1 MFDSP
6 AFERFAEK
14 VLRPL
19 NLVFAGLG
27 LGLSVALVAAQ
38 AHVYHTYLSQTAA
51 NNPFWLPIWPQHFQ
65 TAGTKTAIGI
75 LTLILVLHLAFVGV
89 YLWRKGKSSHGIW
102 ESAPR
107 VGFPLSVAT
116 LFLAMTSLIVNYKM
130 NNRGPRT
137 DTIETWTCKW
147 SEPTNATA
155 GGVMNGNFR
164 ALCSETTFGLWG
176 TVSLMIV
183 MGLFFVSTLV
193 QKAVDRRVGE
203 IVGMDAKGEASIR
216 S

>member
-65 TAGTKTAIGI
+65 TAGTKTAIGV

-89 YLWRKGKSSHGIW
+89 YLWRKVSGSTKTNRSSQSR
-102 ESAPR
+102 ESR
-107 VGFPLSVAT
+107 
-116 LFLAMTSLIVNYKM
+116 
-130 NNRGPRT
+130 
-137 DTIETWTCKW
+137 
-147 SEPTNATA
+147 ATA
-155 GGVMNGNFR
+155 SGSRHR
-164 ALCSETTFGLWG
+164 ASASRSASQRYS
-176 TVSLMIV
+176 SL
-183 MGLFFVSTLV
+183 
-193 QKAVDRRVGE
+193 
-203 IVGMDAKGEASIR
+203 
-216 S
+216 

>member
-89 YLWRKGKSSHGIW
+89 YLWRKVSGLNNNESRLTIPGKV
-102 ESAPR
+102 EPR
-107 VGFPLSVAT
+107 HLGVGTARRLPAQRRNAIPRYDQPHSQLQNEQPRPADGHDRDVDVQVERADQRDGGRRHERQ
-116 LFLAMTSLIVNYKM
+116 LPRAVLRNGTSL
-130 NNRGPRT
+130 
-137 DTIETWTCKW
+137 
-147 SEPTNATA
+147 
-155 GGVMNGNFR
+155 F
-164 ALCSETTFGLWG
+164 WG
-176 TVSLMIV
+176 
-183 MGLFFVSTLV
+183 
-193 QKAVDRRVGE
+193 E
-203 IVGMDAKGEASIR
+203 GEADAARPLACGAR
-216 S
+216 SA